1 MQTKVDAALRRLVA
15 TNLVAILFTDLS
27 GNILSADDSFLNL
40 LGYTSTNLPL
50 SIHDLTPP
58 EHHRLDEEAFE
69 KLMAFGACAPF
80 EKDFFKQDGTVLPV
94 LFGAAMHDEEIAC
107 FVVDVSH
114 NKQTQEKLNHLAY
127 HDALTDLPN
136 RVFFQERLEQA
147 LTYSERHGTAF
158 AVLSL
163 DLDRFKQINDVQG
176 HAVGDIVLVELANRL
191 KGELRMEDTVARLG
205 GDEFAIIQTGLNSAD
220 EPAALARR
228 ILRTVSKPFRLDGV
242 DYELGIS
249 IGIASCPRNG
259 HSSSDLMKKAD
270 VALYQ
275 AKRSGRA
282 RFCTFEETA
291 RSAA

>member
-1 MQTKVDAALRRLVA
+1 MSLQAKRGDFSAMPEDVKIMFDRSKLKPGTTLVHERELAAGGVLEIRTVPLADGSLVRTYTDVTLRKHAERHL
-15 TNLVAILFTDLS
+15 
-27 GNILSADDSFLNL
+27 
-40 LGYTSTNLPL
+40 
-50 SIHDLTPP
+50 
-58 EHHRLDEEAFE
+58 
-69 KLMAFGACAPF
+69 
-80 EKDFFKQDGTVLPV
+80 Q
-94 LFGAAMHDEEIAC
+94 
-107 FVVDVSH
+107 
-114 NKQTQEKLNHLAY
+114 HLAR

-147 LTYSERHGTAF
+147 LAYSERHGTAF

-176 HAVGDIVLVELANRL
+176 HAVGDIVLVELAKRL

-220 EPAALARR
+220 EPSALARR
-228 ILRTVSKPFRLDGV
+228 ILRTVNKPFRVDGV

-249 IGIASCPRNG
+249 IGIASCPLNSR
-259 HSSSDLMKKAD
+259 SSSDLMKKAD
-270 VALYQ
+270 AALYQ

-282 RFCTFEETA
+282 RFCAFEEAA